1 MKILILVFMIMLSGC
16 SANIETES
24 SADIISIEF
33 DEGLHEDPKYR
44 LSLLDNEH
52 FELKLWRGSN
62 QTIQRITGK
71 VITTN
76 PIRKSTKPT
85 IHKVSFESNLYWW
98 LKPNDTVATMTKT
111 YFNEFTG
118 ELVYSE
124 LPPIINWRESLVP
137 TINPVGY
144 TNPETGS
151 FSVVIAPI
159 LQMKGD
165 TLRVTA
171 KISSDQSEDISK
183 TVNIILNDEP

>member
-1 MKILILVFMIMLSGC
+1 MKKLILAFMIMLSGC
-16 SANIETES
+16 SADIETES

-76 PIRKSTKPT
+76 PISKSTKPT

-98 LKPNDTVATMTKT
+98 LKPGDTVATITKT

-124 LPPIINWRESLVP
+124 LPPIINWREALVP
-137 TINPVGY
+137 TINPTGY
-144 TNPETGS
+144 TNPQTGA
-151 FSVVIAPI
+151 FSVIIAPI
-159 LQMKGD
+159 LKMKND
-165 TLRVTA
+165 TMRITTKV
-171 KISSDQSEDISK
+171 SSESGEEVSK
-183 TVNIILNDEP
+183 TVSIILK